1 MGEWN
6 QDALRAV
13 AAIRTQ
19 LKQLSSDDVA
29 ALDAAIAAIEND
41 GKSKY
46 SKAERALAHEAI
58 ARIERQIGQRARAE
72 VDRLKGAFDLTLGPE
87 T

>member
-6 QDALRAV
+6 QDALHAV

-19 LKQLSSDDVA
+19 LKQLTNDDAA

-46 SKAERALAHEAI
+46 SKAERARAHEAI
-58 ARIERQIGQRARAE
+58 ARIERQIGARARTE

>member
-13 AAIRTQ
+13 AAIRTR
-19 LKQLSSDDVA
+19 LKELSPDDTA

-46 SKAERALAHEAI
+46 SKAERARAHEAI
-58 ARIERQIGQRARAE
+58 AKIERRIGARAREE
-72 VDRLKGAFDLTLGPE
+72 VDKLKGAFELTLGPE